1 MSNFILLHP
10 DDNVLI
16 CRKLSPVKSSVELDG
31 VMVALNEE
39 IHVGHKIARRALR
52 AGDKVIKYGAP
63 VGSMAVAVTA
73 GGHVHL
79 HNMKSDY
86 IDSIPAS
93 RSANSKSL
101 EQS

>member
-16 CRKLSPVKSSVELDG
+16 CRKLSPMKSSVELDG
-31 VMVALNEE
+31 VMVVLTAE
-39 IHVGHKIARRALR
+39 IHVGHKIARRTLN
-52 AGDKVIKYGAP
+52 AGDKVVKYGAP
-63 VGSMAVAVTA
+63 VGSITMTV
-73 GGHVHL
+73 GHVHL

-93 RSANSKSL
+93 RSPNGKPL
-101 EQS
+101 EKT